1 MDYDGTASDGTA
13 YNCARALWTNQYA
26 DFALGGAGGVDLA
39 AEGWAKDVAH
49 DPAHLTIVP
58 FVGPP
63 GCDDV
68 SSAFEPDGSSN
79 LALFLTSTAGIR
91 FDGCDVSDNAAQQ
104 CVNEPRWMMD
114 DGAEAASMTLYGT
127 LFGALDRQRA
137 AGAGELAVHV
147 PEAYDVVVG
156 VNTVAVRF
164 YIDEASADACR
175 AFVADPTDAAAAAG
189 CTVTSAEA
197 LMISGPADVALSVTG
212 LGRIGGYFTT
222 GNLFQK
228 YNMKDVDGIYGYF
241 QPNPTNV
248 AGIGWG
254 VGVNQWSDLAVNVI
268 NAHMLAIASQYP
280 ANCPSGDFS
289 PYVQG
294 LQVAWAGR
302 LGHSAI
308 ALNSAFA
315 GTEMAYDNNLGPQS
329 TTEAYCAGLYDVKS
343 VGNWPDRADGI
354 DVMGSRSAVTSFYV
368 QANDD
373 AIKVAVDRLIFKD
386 TTVLQGFAGGAI
398 NVGSYGFM
406 RSTGIQG
413 SSVTN
418 TWIHRSLQYG
428 NPAGGSKW
436 PGADGGDCAGSTLDG
451 SGGLVMS
458 RTCPFPGLGLQ
469 DFTIDTL
476 EVPEIGTVNRVGRVF
491 ALGANP
497 QGGFCGGD
505 CGGNDASVCCGSPAG
520 SASYPIKNLI
530 FKGFTIYSQPQ
541 VSTCGRRAGS
551 GGLTDSEKCL
561 SSLTDV
567 KGCVQWG
574 DRAGAKSMTF
584 YDPSRSDPAKCDF
597 KAAVTLGD
605 QGYFTCAYP
614 WPSAPAAGQPHACWG
629 GAEWNGKSTMR
640 YIDEHFFDTGSSQFE
655 QAHTE
660 FPTCSV
666 GR

>member
-58 FVGPP
+58 FVGAP

-228 YNMKDVDGIYGYF
+228 YKMQSALNGGIEQYF
-241 QPNPTNV
+241 SPADP

-268 NAHMLAIASQYP
+268 NANMLAIASQYP
-280 ANCPSGDFS
+280 ANCESGEFS

-315 GTEMAYDNNLGPQS
+315 GTEMAYDNNLGPPS
-329 TTEAYCAGLYDVKS
+329 SAEAYCAGVFDVK
-343 VGNWPDRADGI
+343 
-354 DVMGSRSAVTSFYV
+354 
-368 QANDD
+368 
-373 AIKVAVDRLIFKD
+373 
-386 TTVLQGFAGGAI
+386 
-398 NVGSYGFM
+398 
-406 RSTGIQG
+406 
-413 SSVTN
+413 
-418 TWIHRSLQYG
+418 
-428 NPAGGSKW
+428 
-436 PGADGGDCAGSTLDG
+436 
-451 SGGLVMS
+451 
-458 RTCPFPGLGLQ
+458 
-469 DFTIDTL
+469 
-476 EVPEIGTVNRVGRVF
+476 
-491 ALGANP
+491 
-497 QGGFCGGD
+497 
-505 CGGNDASVCCGSPAG
+505 
-520 SASYPIKNLI
+520 
-530 FKGFTIYSQPQ
+530 
-541 VSTCGRRAGS
+541 VSTCGRRAGRS
-551 GGLTDSEKCL
+551 GGL
-561 SSLTDV
+561 
-567 KGCVQWG
+567 
-574 DRAGAKSMTF
+574 
-584 YDPSRSDPAKCDF
+584 
-597 KAAVTLGD
+597 
-605 QGYFTCAYP
+605 
-614 WPSAPAAGQPHACWG
+614 H
-629 GAEWNGKSTMR
+629 
-640 YIDEHFFDTGSSQFE
+640 
-655 QAHTE
+655 
-660 FPTCSV
+660 
-666 GR
+666 